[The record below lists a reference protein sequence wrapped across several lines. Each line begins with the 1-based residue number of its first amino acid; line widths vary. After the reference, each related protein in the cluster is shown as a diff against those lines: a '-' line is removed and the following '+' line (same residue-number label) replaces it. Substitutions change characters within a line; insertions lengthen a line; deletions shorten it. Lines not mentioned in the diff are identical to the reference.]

1 MMRFFNTAGPIVPAD
16 NYFIPPLNRI
26 DQGEIIKLIEQKR
39 YFVLHAPRQT
49 GKTSMLLSLREEL
62 SAAKKYRPVY
72 LNVESAQVARE
83 DVAASMQAI
92 LSELGTAAE
101 DELNDFFVREIWQ
114 EILASHGPYLALR
127 EVLRRWSASDQHP
140 LVLMID
146 EIDSL
151 VGDSLISVL
160 RQLRTGFPNRP
171 TRFPQSVILCGI
183 RDVRDYR
190 IHSSSTKEIITGGS
204 AFNIKVKSLRLGDFD
219 ETEVRSLLLQHTEE
233 TGQRWSEAALE
244 EVWHSTQGQPWLV
257 NALASESIDMVSDL
271 RKEISTGNVQEAREE
286 LILRRDTHLD
296 QLADKLRENRV
307 KRVIEPLVSGSD
319 EPDSFRSDDLQYVR
333 DLGLIGRDSVEIAN
347 PIYREIIPR
356 ELITSTDE
364 FMPFKTAWFV
374 EGGRLVAGHLM
385 ESFQEFFR
393 EHSEH
398 WVKRFDYQEAGPQL
412 LLQAFLQRIVNAGG
426 RIEREYGLG
435 RYRTDLL
442 IVWGAGQGRQKVV
455 IECKLR
461 RNGLERTVQEGLGQ
475 TRAYMERCGTNE
487 GHLVIF
493 DRSEKRTWDE
503 KVFKREESV
512 GNRRVTVWGM

>member
-1 MMRFFNTAGPIVPAD
+1 MMRFFNTAGSIVQAD

-26 DQGEIIKLIEQKR
+26 DQGEIIRLIEQKR
-39 YFVLHAPRQT
+39 YFVLYAPRQT
-49 GKTSMLLSLREEL
+49 GKTSILLSLREEL

-72 LNVESAQVARE
+72 VNVESAQVARE
-83 DVAASMQAI
+83 DVAASKQAI
-92 LSELGTAAE
+92 LSELATAAE

-151 VGDSLISVL
+151 AGDSLISVL

-190 IHSSSTKEIITGGS
+190 IHSSSTKEIIAGGS
-204 AFNIKVKSLRLGDFD
+204 VFNIKVKSLRLGDFD
-219 ETEVRSLLLQHTEE
+219 EADVRSLLLQHTEE

-257 NALASESIDMVSDL
+257 NALASESVDLVSDL
-271 RKEISTGNVQEAREE
+271 RKEISAGNVEEAREE

-333 DLGLIGRDSVEIAN
+333 DLGLIGRNSVEIAN

-503 KVFKREESV
+503 KVFKREESA
-512 GNRRVTVWGM
+512 GDRRITVWGM

>member
-1 MMRFFNTAGPIVPAD
+1 MRFFNTAGPIVAAD
-16 NYFIPPLNRI
+16 NYFIPPLKRI
-26 DQGEIIKLIEQKR
+26 DQCAVIKLIEQKQ

-49 GKTSMLLSLREEL
+49 GKTSILLDLREEL
-62 SAAKKYRPVY
+62 SATKQYRPVY

-92 LSELGTAAE
+92 LSELATVAE
-101 DELNDFFVREIWQ
+101 DELNDLFVREIWRD
-114 EILASHGPYLALR
+114 ILVSHGPYVAFR
-127 EVLRRWSASDQHP
+127 EVLRRWSASNQKP
-140 LVLMID
+140 LILMID

-151 VGDSLISVL
+151 VGDSLIAVL

-171 TRFPQSVILCGI
+171 ARFPHSVILCGI

-190 IHSSSTKEIITGGS
+190 IHSGSTKEIITGGS

-219 ETEVRSLLLQHTEE
+219 EAEVRSLLLQHTEE

-244 EVWHSTQGQPWLV
+244 VVWHSTQGQPWLV
-257 NALASESIDMVSDL
+257 NALASESVDRVSDL
-271 RKEISTGNVQEAREE
+271 RKEIGAGNIEEAREE
-286 LILRRDTHLD
+286 LIIRRDTHLD
-296 QLADKLRENRV
+296 QLADKLRESRV

-319 EPDSFRSDDLQYVR
+319 EPDTFRADDLQYVR
-333 DLGLIGRDSVEIAN
+333 DLGLIGSNSVDIAN

-374 EGGRLVAGHLM
+374 EDGRLVTGHLM

-442 IVWGAGQGRQKVV
+442 IVWGAGQSRQRVV

-461 RNGLERTVQEGLGQ
+461 RNGLERTVREGLEQ
-475 TRAYMERCGTNE
+475 TGAYMERCGSNE

-493 DRSEKRTWDE
+493 DRSEKRTWDD
-503 KVFKREESV
+503 KIFKREESA
-512 GNRRVTVWGM
+512 GERHVTVWGM